1 MRWFNKLPNSVRS
14 APGLEWTILG
24 KLPLAL
30 LLGTF
35 LPIAISMTSRVFSP
49 EGSPAEIEKYVT
61 TVDILSIASV
71 LTIWAAA
78 MTVAIGCF
86 VVVVMKGP
94 AYVADAYELVD
105 SRRPKPR
112 RRDFQTAMPRGE

>member
-1 MRWFNKLPNSVRS
+1 MRWFNKLPDSVRS
-14 APGLEWTILG
+14 APGLEWTILR

-35 LPIAISMTSRVFSP
+35 LPIAISVTNHVFP
-49 EGSPAEIEKYVT
+49 PVGSPDEIEKYVT
-61 TVDILSIASV
+61 MVDILSIASV

-86 VVVVMKGP
+86 VAVVMKGP
-94 AYVADAYELVD
+94 AYVADAYELAD
-105 SRRPKPR
+105 SSRPKPR
-112 RRDFQTAMPRGE
+112 RRDF